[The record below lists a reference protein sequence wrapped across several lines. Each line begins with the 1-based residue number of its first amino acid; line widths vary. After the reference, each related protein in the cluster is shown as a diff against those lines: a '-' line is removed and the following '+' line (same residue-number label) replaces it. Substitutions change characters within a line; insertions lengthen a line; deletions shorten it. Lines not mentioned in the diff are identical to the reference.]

1 MYFWISSEAEKKA
14 EPESALLT
22 EDLCTKF
29 LFKIYFSRDVFLQ
42 GSAEPGED
50 RLLYRETGQL
60 LFYRFLSDYFPA

>member
-14 EPESALLT
+14 ELESALLT

-29 LFKIYFSRDVFLQ
+29 LFKISFSRDVFLQ

-50 RLLYRETGQL
+50 RWLHREPGQL
-60 LFYRFLSDYFPA
+60 LLHLS